1 MPTYV
6 VEAMDS
12 KGKPVKQEVEAVS
25 VEDAQDKIRNMNLYP
40 TSIKEKGEKGKR
52 EMVAGEIKE
61 RKGFDLFGVSNKK
74 LTYFTRQFS
83 TLVDAGLPLVRSLRI
98 LMEQERAGTL
108 KNVLADII
116 EDVQGGA
123 SLSEAMARHPKVFD
137 DLYCNM
143 VRAGEAG
150 GVLEDVLRRLAEF
163 MEKSQKL
170 KRRVIGAL
178 IYPAAVITIAG
189 GILALIIIVIIPK
202 FKKMFEEMMV
212 ELPAATEILLT
223 VTGFFMDH
231 IVLILALPVILFI
244 IYQIIRRTEIGGMTV
259 DRVKLYVPIFG
270 GIIRKTS
277 IARFAR
283 TFGTLID
290 AGVAILEALSII
302 EHTTGN
308 KVVSHAISEIH
319 DSIKTGENIAGPMR
333 ESGVFNEMVV
343 NMVDVGEETGELDK
357 MLIKIADAYEDEVD
371 NTVAALMSILE
382 PVIIIT
388 LGLIVGFIVISLFLP
403 LISLMQGIGGG
414 GGR

>member
-1 MPTYV
+1 MPTYII
-6 VEAMDS
+6 EAMDS
-12 KGKPVKQEVEAVS
+12 KGKPVRQEIEAVS
-25 VEDAQDKIRNMNLYP
+25 VEDAQDKMRNMNLYP

-61 RKGFDLFGVSNKK
+61 RRGIDIFGVSSKK
-74 LTYFTRQFS
+74 LAYFTRQFS

-108 KNVLADII
+108 KNVLTDII

-150 GVLEDVLRRLAEF
+150 GVLEDILRRLSEF

-178 IYPAAVITIAG
+178 IYPTAVITIAG
-189 GILALIIIVIIPK
+189 AILALIIVVIIPK
-202 FKKMFEEMMV
+202 FKVMFEEMRV
-212 ELPAATEILLT
+212 PLPVATEILLG
-223 VTGFFMDH
+223 VTGFIIEHWVF
-231 IVLILALPVILFI
+231 ILILPVILI
-244 IYQIIRRTEIGGMTV
+244 MIYQIFRRTEIGGMV
-259 DRVKLYVPIFG
+259 IDKMKLYVPIFG
-270 GIIRKTS
+270 GILRKTA

-283 TFGTLID
+283 TLGTLID

-308 KVVSHAISEIH
+308 KVVSKAIADIH
-319 DSIKTGENIAGPMR
+319 DSIKSGENIAGPMR

-357 MLIKIADAYEDEVD
+357 MLIKIADSYEDEVD

-382 PVIIIT
+382 PVIIIA
-388 LGLIVGFIVISLFLP
+388 LGLAVGFIVIALFMP
-403 LISLMQGIGGG
+403 LISLMQGIGGS
-414 GGR
+414 